1 MRFLV
6 WSNVVAISSL
16 LVMLSGCTV
25 SGNPSNLSVAQS
37 PQLPESY
44 PCQDLHVKPMSCPP
58 G

>member
-6 WSNVVAISSL
+6 WSNVVVISGL

-25 SGNPSNLSVAQS
+25 SSDASNLSVAQS

-44 PCQDLHVKPMSCPP
+44 PCQNLHVKAMSCPP